1 MAHPIA
7 HHLPGVVD
15 APGDATGGGRA
26 AELDDAAPAPFG
38 GVEDRVIDNAR
49 SHSLPGLVDGGG
61 KALPATRQGAEVS
74 GSTPEQLAAYVAS
87 EHAKWAK
94 VVAASGAK
102 LD

>member
-1 MAHPIA
+1 MNKILE
-7 HHLPGVVD
+7 LPDVRE
-15 APGDATGGGRA
+15 A
-26 AELDDAAPAPFG
+26 F
-38 GVEDRVIDNAR
+38 
-49 SHSLPGLVDGGG
+49 
-61 KALPATRQGAEVS
+61 TRQGAEVA